1 MGRLF
6 GLFLLVSVSYGQ
18 YVNLRTTDDGSIL
31 YFSSSLAM
39 RGTSQF
45 HHPKLFAI
53 DSGGLRLEAQREL
66 QGPAVDDFYGLT
78 NYYRL
83 DNTEVSGDGLVRAV
97 VSARV
102 CAYAG
107 SGCLLT
113 PPKIQ
118 TEITGIPGKATVT
131 LTGQARLSRNG
142 RYAMVCCDG
151 SMASQARLVDLYTG
165 EEVVLERDSHFG
177 YYTSQAT
184 GRMVTSDGRAVF
196 RGGGGVVLA
205 GLTGSETIVTS
216 ESPGQIFVDDSG
228 LFAAYDTHT
237 PLVTI
242 TRNRLWRVDLRTG
255 KETRLA
261 EGLNLRLAGM
271 SNDSLLMLFL
281 MDIGGTPQL
290 FVSNERGET
299 RQLTTDTAGIPEAV
313 LSGDGTVVYAGTYSG
328 RLIWI
333 DVETGLTRE
342 LAGRTVVLDD
352 PSLSS
357 SSTPIAGS
365 AYCVSGFGFADT
377 TSFAFPPLPRKW
389 NGLEILLDGEPVP
402 LQSVTPTQACFQ
414 IPWDTGVG
422 DHKVSVSTEVSSTF
436 ESVVEGTLRLYHEVM
451 PYFVFSGYTG
461 SQTFTRFAAAG
472 HEDFRGP
479 VTPHDPAR
487 PGEIIHFYMTGLGPV
502 TPPIGSGIAGPAN
515 PPSRTQVQLS
525 CGIADAPAEPTPAEV
540 LFSGL
545 APGFVGYY
553 QVSIRLPSR
562 FPFSGFGQGEVNATI
577 ACSVD
582 GIRSA
587 AVAVIPVKPDAI

>member
-18 YVNLRTTDDGSIL
+18 YANLRTTDDGAIL

-45 HHPKLFAI
+45 DHPKLFAI

-66 QGPAVDDFYGLT
+66 QGPAVGTPYGLT

-83 DNTEVSGDGLVRAV
+83 NSVEVSGDGMVRAI
-97 VSARV
+97 VSGRV
-102 CAYAG
+102 CSYGG
-107 SGCLLT
+107 SSCFGI

-118 TEITGIPGKATVT
+118 TEITGIPGKAAVT

-142 RYAMVCCDG
+142 RYAVVCCDG
-151 SMASQARLVDLYTG
+151 SMVSQARLVDLYTG
-165 EEVVLERDSHFG
+165 EEVVLERDSYLGF
-177 YYTSQAT
+177 YTSQPA
-184 GRMVTSDGRAVF
+184 GRMVTPDGRAVF
-196 RGGGGVVLA
+196 RGGGGIVLGGLA
-205 GLTGSETIVTS
+205 GSEAIITS

-242 TRNRLWRVDLRTG
+242 TRNRLWRVDLGTG

-271 SNDSLLMLFL
+271 SNDGLLVLFL

-290 FVSNERGET
+290 FVSNERGEI
-299 RQLTTDTAGIPEAV
+299 RQLTTDTAGIPETV

-328 RLIWI
+328 RLLRI

-342 LAGRTVVLDD
+342 LVGRAVVLDD

-357 SSTPIAGS
+357 SSASIAGS
-365 AYCVSGFGFADT
+365 AYCVSGFGLADT
-377 TSFAFPPLPRKW
+377 ASFTFPPLPRKW

-422 DHKVSVSTEVSSTF
+422 DHKFSVSTEISSAF

-451 PYFVFSGYTG
+451 PYFVFSGDTG
-461 SQTFTRFAAAG
+461 SQTFRQFAAAG
-472 HEDFRGP
+472 HEDFRGR

-487 PGEIIHFYMTGLGPV
+487 PGEIVHFYMTGLGPV
-502 TPPIGSGIAGPAN
+502 IPAIGNGIAGPAN
-515 PPSRTQVQLS
+515 PPSRTQAQLS
-525 CGIADAPAEPTPAEV
+525 CRMVGSPAEPTPAEV

-553 QVSIRLPSR
+553 QVSIRLPSQ
-562 FPFSGFGQGEVNATI
+562 FPFSDFGQGEVNATI

-587 AVAVIPVKPDAI
+587 AVAAIPVKPDAI